1 MSSEKKTTKTGGRTK
16 GTPNKTTQ
24 AVKEKI
30 QFFVD
35 ETIDDFISMWKKLD
49 DKDPLKFNTFLQLI
63 KLVIPPAK
71 PVETEENT
79 TQGVIQKTIVDLN
92 RSSECKVI

>member
-1 MSSEKKTTKTGGRTK
+1 MSNEKKTTKTGGRTK

-35 ETIDDFISMWKKLD
+35 ETIDDFIKMWKQLD
-49 DKDPLKFNTFLQLI
+49 NRDPLKFNVFLQLL
-63 KLVIPPAK
+63 KMVVPPAR

-79 TQGVIQKTIVDLN
+79 TQSVIQKTIVDLN